1 MGLIKVDT
9 GLYIQI
15 IDTILIIKICGYAS
29 VLNFYVGNNLL
40 TDIGS
45 KEL

>member
-1 MGLIKVDT
+1 MPIDRIK
-9 GLYIQI
+9 
-15 IDTILIIKICGYAS
+15 DTILIIKICGYAY
-29 VLNFYVGNNLL
+29 VLNFYVENNVL